1 MPCSPSL
8 VGEPL
13 NDEAWLWY
21 NNVVGGGKCTVV
33 DTWWQTGTYTH
44 EHEHEHVHVLYITL
58 AFCYYLCN
66 NLHLLYDYYCMS
78 NLIGPLLGTI
88 FPYCTGTGGYCTVR
102 VVVMETS
109 HSIKK
114 NCSASWHAWADL

>member
-44 EHEHEHVHVLYITL
+44 EHEHVHVL
-58 AFCYYLCN
+58 
-66 NLHLLYDYYCMS
+66 S
-78 NLIGPLLGTI
+78 NLIGPLLGNI
-88 FPYCTGTGGYCTVR
+88 LPYCMGTGGYCTVR
-102 VVVMETS
+102 VVVIEIS
-109 HSIKK
+109 DSIKK